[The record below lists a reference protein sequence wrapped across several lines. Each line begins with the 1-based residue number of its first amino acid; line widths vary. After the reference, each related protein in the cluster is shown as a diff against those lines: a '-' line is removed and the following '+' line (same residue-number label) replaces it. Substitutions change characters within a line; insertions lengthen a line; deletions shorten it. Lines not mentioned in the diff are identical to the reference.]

1 VSAIYTLDN
10 RLQEEY
16 LCGTNASKV
25 REKTEAG
32 KMMYVPRR
40 SRTALAATGSQ
51 AIHWNWV
58 RGSTMVYESLFCKH
72 YDALNLAV

>member
-1 VSAIYTLDN
+1 VRERNLH

-32 KMMYVPRR
+32 KMMYDKRNV
-40 SRTALAATGSQ
+40 T
-51 AIHWNWV
+51 
-58 RGSTMVYESLFCKH
+58 
-72 YDALNLAV
+72 